1 MSKPKLPVIL
11 YEESKTGEAANP
23 IPYIEVG
30 MSEEMPS
37 VLFISEYKET
47 GEYEPDPQFG
57 SRPIVDMLIHK
68 YVDLDHLKT
77 KLDEETYDKIRVALG
92 MKPLKQAQQSG
103 QQILNKVFAK
113 AELNKSALENNE
125 DAKLERTFKLGENM
139 KNKLKLV
146 LEQSKDQEDKK

>member
-68 YVDLDHLKT
+68 YVDL
-77 KLDEETYDKIRVALG
+77 DKIRVALG